1 MLGIVLEPL
10 IKFQK
15 KLFESYQCYKKII
28 DCINVQSL
36 KSERCQVPSLA
47 VSLYRLADY

>member
-1 MLGIVLEPL
+1 MLGIVLEPP

-15 KLFESYQCYKKII
+15 TFRKLSVLQKII